1 MRHAVSEDGTRIAYE
16 KVGQGPP
23 LVIIGGALGDH
34 RFYAPLASEL
44 AGQFTVY
51 FDRRGRGQS
60 GDTQP
65 YAVAREVEDVA
76 ALIAEAGE
84 PALVYG
90 HSAGAALALHAAA
103 AGLQIAKLVLAD
115 PPYRPHSD
123 ADEAARIRQ
132 AETAATLQALHDRG
146 DHRGAAAVFL
156 SGFGLPSEAV
166 DELLDSPAGE
176 TMIDCA
182 RALPYDYA
190 VVGDG
195 LVPNQLATRA
205 RVPTLILAPET
216 APATA
221 NALVQ
226 VMPSATLQPMKASTH
241 DLAVT
246 EIAAAVTP
254 FFG

>member
-103 AGLQIAKLVLAD
+103 AGLQIAKLVLA
-115 PPYRPHSD
+115 
-123 ADEAARIRQ
+123 
-132 AETAATLQALHDRG
+132 
-146 DHRGAAAVFL
+146 
-156 SGFGLPSEAV
+156 
-166 DELLDSPAGE
+166 
-176 TMIDCA
+176 
-182 RALPYDYA
+182 
-190 VVGDG
+190 
-195 LVPNQLATRA
+195 
-205 RVPTLILAPET
+205 
-216 APATA
+216 
-221 NALVQ
+221 
-226 VMPSATLQPMKASTH
+226 
-241 DLAVT
+241 
-246 EIAAAVTP
+246 
-254 FFG
+254 